1 MIEPGDSMQ
10 WWVDSSYT
18 IHPDMNSS
26 YGIVMTLGKES
37 HTPHHANRNQTE
49 INTKSSTEAELVAI
63 DDAMGQILW
72 TRQFLVSQGMAIP
85 TITIYQ
91 DHKSTVLLTENGTT
105 ASSKCTKHLDV

>member
-49 INTKSSTEAELVAI
+49 KPRTLRAKTPDVTNAVVEMPDSFSFGMNKLTKKPSTGSPIKTLRNCSIA
-63 DDAMGQILW
+63 
-72 TRQFLVSQGMAIP
+72 
-85 TITIYQ
+85 
-91 DHKSTVLLTENGTT
+91 N
-105 ASSKCTKHLDV
+105 